1 MRESYVIYQSTKAAE
16 DMFTAMELFPD
27 SAETDW
33 GKFISNEKAK
43 VNLDVALILLA
54 IEKGP
59 YQHAQTHPHV
69 SNKPSTDLSTI

>member
-1 MRESYVIYQSTKAAE
+1 MRESYVIYQSIKAAE

-33 GKFISNEKAK
+33 GEFISNEKAK
-43 VNLDVALILLA
+43 VQRSGRGPHPIA

-59 YQHAQTHPHV
+59 YQ
-69 SNKPSTDLSTI
+69 